1 MSRPKSAEA
10 ILAAAEKWKQQCL
23 LDGGSLFSEESLWTR
38 ENFDQLR
45 IHFVENL
52 DKGSGSF
59 YEKLE
64 QQLAPASP
72 DAKCLWAEMT
82 WALFLIVYHGMLKPE
97 TKRDQI
103 RQVWEWS
110 GSVLPDNHWA
120 LGEVLAKGVVNPG
133 RAYNTYRW
141 RECRFFITTM
151 ISWFS
156 HSSVDRK
163 ALLTDPWGFAEW
175 LETQEYCQGRQFRH
189 AFLFLLFPDEFEPIM
204 SQNHKEKIVNAFLKK
219 WNWNLPTNHRDSI
232 ATDQAL
238 RKITEQLQ
246 LEYPDTEVN
255 FYNSQFKDVWQPSQ
269 PPPQPSSATQEKTGT
284 KSLKSVLPRPQLP
297 PSDKTAISPEVR
309 ETAPLVTSYS
319 IDNILTDGCF
329 LEREKLE
336 TILERLR
343 DKKNLIL
350 QGPPGTGKTW
360 LAKKLAFVVIGERD
374 EEKIRPVQ
382 FHPNLSYEDFVRG
395 WRPSGDGKL
404 DLVDGPFLQMINTA
418 KDDPESKYA
427 IIIEEINRGNPAQ
440 IFGEMLTLLESDK
453 RNENEALELSYR
465 KREGERV
472 FIPENLY
479 VIGTMNV
486 ADRSIA
492 MVDFALRRRFAFVD
506 LEPIFDSVWR
516 DWVHNQCKIDKEF
529 LSQVEARMNA
539 LNEQIAGDANLGAQ
553 FKIGHSYVTPPP
565 GHTIPDPNEWFI
577 QVVETE
583 IGPLLDEYWFD
594 TPDTAQ
600 EAKEQLLEGL

>member
-1 MSRPKSAEA
+1 MSRSKSAEA
-10 ILAAAEKWKQQCL
+10 ILAAAEKWKQRCL

-52 DKGSGSF
+52 DKGSGTF
-59 YEKLE
+59 YPKLE

-82 WALFLIVYHGMLKPE
+82 WVLFLIVFHRIIKPE

-120 LGEVLAKGVVNPG
+120 LGEVLAQGVTNPG
-133 RAYNTYRW
+133 QAYNTSRW

-175 LETQEYCQGRQFRH
+175 LETQEYYQGRQFRH

-204 SQNHKEKIVNAFLKK
+204 SQDHKGKIVKSFSEKWSADLSINAKDSVALDKALLKIRER
-219 WNWNLPTNHRDSI
+219 L
-232 ATDQAL
+232 
-238 RKITEQLQ
+238 EV
-246 LEYPDTEVN
+246 EYPDTEVD
-255 FYNSQFKDVWQPSQ
+255 FYDFRDFWESGQPL
-269 PPPQPSSATQEKTGT
+269 PQPSSATREKINT
-284 KSLKSVLPRPQLP
+284 KGLKSVIPPPKLPI
-297 PSDKTAISPEVR
+297 SDKTALIPKVK
-309 ETAPLVTSYS
+309 ETAPLVTFYS
-319 IDNILTDGCF
+319 IDSILKEGCF

-336 TILERLR
+336 TILQRLR

-360 LAKKLAFVVIGERD
+360 LAKKLAFALIGEIKED
-374 EEKIRPVQ
+374 KIRPVQ

-553 FKIGHSYVTPPP
+553 FKIGHSYVTPPS
-565 GHTIPDPNEWFI
+565 GHTIPDPNEWFK
-577 QVVETE
+577 QVAETE

-600 EAKEQLLEGL
+600 KAKEQLLEGL

>member
-1 MSRPKSAEA
+1 MSRSKSAEA

-23 LDGGSLFSEESLWTR
+23 LDSGSLFTKKRLWTQ

-52 DKGSGSF
+52 DKGSGNF

-64 QQLAPASP
+64 QQLAPSP
-72 DAKCLWAEMT
+72 PEAKHLWAEMT
-82 WALFLIVYHGMLKPE
+82 WVFYLIAGRLKSK
-97 TKRDQI
+97 TKLEQI
-103 RQVWEWS
+103 RMVWEWS
-110 GSVLPDNHWA
+110 GSKLPDDHWA
-120 LGEVLAKGVVNPG
+120 LGKVLSQGIVTTG
-133 RAYNTYRW
+133 QAYYQYRW
-141 RECRFFITTM
+141 MECRFIITTM
-151 ISWFS
+151 LSWFS
-156 HSSVDRK
+156 RSSEDRES
-163 ALLTDPWGFAEW
+163 LLTDPWDFAKW
-175 LETQEYCQGRQFRH
+175 LDAQYYRQNRQFRH
-189 AFLFLLFPDEFEPIM
+189 AFLYLLFPYEFEPILV
-204 SQNHKEKIVNAFLKK
+204 QNHKERIVKTFSKQWREDLSINDKDSVALDKALLKI
-219 WNWNLPTNHRDSI
+219 RE
-232 ATDQAL
+232 
-238 RKITEQLQ
+238 R
-246 LEYPDTEVN
+246 LEVKYPDAEVD

-269 PPPQPSSATQEKTGT
+269 PLPQPPPPQ
-284 KSLKSVLPRPQLP
+284 
-297 PSDKTAISPEVR
+297 VR

-319 IDNILTDGCF
+319 IDNILADGCF

-336 TILERLR
+336 KILQRLC

-360 LAKKLAFVVIGERD
+360 LAKKLAFALIGELKED
-374 EEKIRPVQ
+374 KIRPVQ

-418 KDDPESKYA
+418 KDNPESEYA

-453 RNENEALELSYR
+453 RNKAEALELSYR
-465 KREGERV
+465 KYEEERV
-472 FIPENLY
+472 YIPENLY

-506 LEPIFDSVWR
+506 LEPIFGSVWR
-516 DWVHNQCKIDKEF
+516 DWVHDQCNIDKEF
-529 LSQVEARMNA
+529 LSQVEEKINA
-539 LNEQIAGDANLGAQ
+539 LNKQIAEDANLGTQ

-565 GHTIPDPNEWFI
+565 GRTISNPNEWFK
-577 QVVETE
+577 QVAETE

-600 EAKEQLLEGL
+600 KSREQLLEGF

>member
-1 MSRPKSAEA
+1 MSRQQGAEA
-10 ILAAAEKWKQQCL
+10 ILAAAETWKQQCL
-23 LDGGSLFSEESLWTR
+23 LDGGSLFSDESLWTR

-45 IHFVENL
+45 IHFVDNV
-52 DKGSGSF
+52 DDGPGDF

-64 QQLAPASP
+64 QQLAPSSP
-72 DAKCLWAEMT
+72 EAKRLWAEMT
-82 WALFLIVYHGMLKPE
+82 WALFLIVSHDALGPE
-97 TKRDQI
+97 AKRDRI

-110 GSVLPDNHWA
+110 GSNLPDDHWA
-120 LGEVLAKGVVNPG
+120 LGDVLAKGVVNPNP
-133 RAYNTYRW
+133 AYNINRW

-151 ISWFS
+151 ISWFF
-156 HSSVDRK
+156 HSSKDRESR
-163 ALLTDPWGFAEW
+163 LTDPWGFAEW
-175 LETQEYCQGRQFRH
+175 LDAQEYCQGRQFRH

-204 SQNHKEKIVNAFLKK
+204 SPDHKKEIVKAFSKK
-219 WNWNLPTNHRDSI
+219 WDKALLTNSMDSI
-232 ATDQAL
+232 AWDQAL
-238 RKITEQLQ
+238 QKVVAKLQ
-246 LEYPDTEVN
+246 VEYPEADVH
-255 FYNSQFKDVWQPSQ
+255 FYKPPLEAVWRPGHSSSQS
-269 PPPQPSSATQEKTGT
+269 PPPQ
-284 KSLKSVLPRPQLP
+284 
-297 PSDKTAISPEVR
+297 VR
-309 ETAPLVTSYS
+309 ETAPLFVSYS
-319 IDNILTDGCF
+319 IDNILEDGCF
-329 LEREKLE
+329 LQREKLE
-336 TILERLR
+336 TILHRLR
-343 DKKNLIL
+343 NKKNLIL

-360 LAKKLAFVVIGERD
+360 LAKKLAFAAIGERD
-374 EEKIRPVQ
+374 EDKIRPVQ

-453 RNENEALELSYR
+453 RNEDEALELSYR

-472 FIPENLY
+472 YIPENLY

-506 LEPIFDSVWR
+506 LEPIFGNVWR
-516 DWVHNQCKIDKEF
+516 DWVHNQYKIDEAF
-529 LSQVEARMNA
+529 LSQVEDRMNV
-539 LNEQIAGDANLGAQ
+539 LNEQIAGDSNLGAQ
-553 FKIGHSYVTPPP
+553 FRVGHSYVTPSA
-565 GHTIPDPNEWFI
+565 GEIDDFREWFK

-594 TPDTAQ
+594 ALDTAQ
-600 EAKEQLLEGL
+600 KAREQLLEGL